1 MDRKFKTLRP
11 AIPSPT
17 PSESGQASRSQS
29 AAPFK
34 RKKRVQVKVACD
46 ICRLKKS
53 AVSRISGLMLSCA
66 LCTNPDSQVRWAT
79 ADMFCLCETGLRLY
93 LWRPARRDSGLVVFT
108 DPERLRAKQRSSRS
122 PRTSR
127 FRAGR

>member
-17 PSESGQASRSQS
+17 PSESGQASRSHS

-34 RKKRVQVKVACD
+34 RKKRVQVKIACD

-53 AVSRISGLMLSCA
+53 AVSRLPVIMSSYA
-66 LCTNPDSQVRWAT
+66 LCTNPNSSV
-79 ADMFCLCETGLRLY
+79 TGN
-93 LWRPARRDSGLVVFT
+93 
-108 DPERLRAKQRSSRS
+108 
-122 PRTSR
+122 
-127 FRAGR
+127 GRYVLPV